1 MRRFKYAVSVCSFF
15 AACLFLFSC
24 SSGLGESIDLT
35 PPLLEITIPAHGTF
49 VPKNFTLKGTATD
62 NKKVQSVEIEYK
74 YKKDGE
80 TISGKKMAILAG
92 EKWHCD
98 FSFDGDY
105 EVEFEA
111 FAYDSLKNGSDTSH
125 QRVMLLIDSQNPEM
139 DKMSIIRGDYVARLY
154 PLERFTESGGFTELK
169 DEPKNKDNFQNEQI
183 TLVVSLDDNY
193 GIGNLSLD
201 LYEVNP
207 ETKAETL
214 IKKEIPID
222 LQEGEQE
229 NKYSPR
235 FTIKEETLPSQIL
248 QGLHYI
254 KPSLNVTDEAGN
266 QAAKKEFGV
275 FAWESEYNKP
285 HVSFTSMQSDG
296 QIRIQKDSPII
307 VTIFDDDKIKS
318 CQYSE
323 KLVKEDEF
331 HDKDLVSIS
340 DYTFEKGSRDLSFEI
355 DTKEFDL
362 GAYYI
367 VVKVEDES
375 GRDDGKYFE
384 EIPVNI
390 TNADAPIIIV
400 DKPEENSAPALDA
413 NGNFEIKG
421 KVIDNE
427 ENLDKIAIAWL
438 PKGNDDIKV
447 AEDFFKTYG
456 FVADATSGTMKIYNL
471 TATTTDKV
479 SNKPTYEFSKK
490 FNFFKDFLVSGK
502 VHNENKVFMIATK
515 DPTGN
520 VVTKTFRMSKISSAP
535 KFKIG
540 YKNSDKVETPA
551 ENFMFTP
558 LANRET
564 TFTIEPYSESNLQI
578 TQFSVK
584 GSDNGKDVFY
594 SENSGKTCEIKFDED
609 EASLGKVYKYT
620 LSATDQIG
628 GTSNESLTIQFDQFG
643 VLESIT
649 CDHDSQTAF
658 VKGDTIRLQANFD
671 FKVYV
676 NGAPYIQLS
685 GTNFKYKD
693 GTEVPEENR
702 RAAYTK
708 GNNSNTLYFEYK
720 VPENIECTNLK
731 IGNIEKN
738 GAILEGNISKDCTS
752 GVNSKQYK
760 IDSIAPYIKSMMPA
774 ADGVVNKVSKSAK
787 INFTFNEPVT
797 VESGTVIIQRTDGW
811 YIPPVLSEDVFLKI
825 YNEKADSAQKKTLC
839 GTADLSSSEKY
850 IENTLIPKGPYMQYT
865 NGIKESGGK
874 MVPDLTTKYVLA
886 YDLNIGDTT
895 GTVGKLRTVL
905 ESAGYHKAE
914 IDYSRIKSNVNS
926 LELEITDD
934 DFIGGLVNGV
944 EYKIILK
951 NFSVRDEAYNYS
963 TLSSNEKDFELDG
976 TAYTFWVGPVATPVI
991 RVNRTATNDREA
1003 NPFTP
1008 ATNDEQRKK
1017 GYGAA
1022 QTTFKIDCETPGATV
1037 MYGTDSKESTPI
1049 TEEDILKLS
1058 KNDEQTTRI
1067 DDITSSVFAA
1077 INANNSVTISKGS
1090 STVIAIGKKSKEIAE
1105 KIYIKAKATKNNME
1119 DSAEGKEG
1127 AFKTVIHYYLN
1138 TTRLDWSLDRNNA
1151 RTRNADIIK
1160 ADDKIKTPLRIYGSQ
1175 IPEGS
1180 SYTAGW
1186 PLTANGDKA
1195 SDYQIAYTNGDKHF
1209 YWLSWQINDDFTLQT
1224 YATNFQDPANPNV
1237 TYGMYHYCKNK
1248 DYYTML
1254 EYTN

>member
-35 PPLLEITIPAHGTF
+35 PPLLEITSPAHGTF

-375 GRDDGKYFE
+375 GREDGKYFE
-384 EIPVNI
+384 AIPVNI

-413 NGNFEIKG
+413 NGKFTISG
-421 KVIDNE
+421 RVIDNE

-438 PKGNDDIKV
+438 TKGNDDIKA
-447 AEDFFKTYG
+447 AEDFFKNYG
-456 FVADATSGTMKIYNL
+456 FSADDTSGTMKIYNL
-471 TATTTDKV
+471 TATPTDKV
-479 SNKPTYEFSKK
+479 SNKPTYEFSKEFDF
-490 FNFFKDFLVSGK
+490 FNDFIVDGK

-584 GSDNGKDVFY
+584 GSDNGKNVNY
-594 SENSGKTCEIKFDED
+594 SENSGKTYEIKFNKD

-738 GAILEGNISKDCTS
+738 GAILEGNINKDCTS
-752 GVNSKQYK
+752 EVNDKKYK
-760 IDSIAPYIKSMMPA
+760 IDSIAPYIKSMTPDA
-774 ADGVVNKVSKSAK
+774 KGVVNKVSKSAK
-787 INFTFNEPVT
+787 IKFTFNEPVT

-895 GTVGKLRTVL
+895 GTVGKLRDVL

-914 IDYSRIKSNVNS
+914 IDYSRIKSNGNS

-976 TAYTFWVGPVATPVI
+976 KTYKFWVGPVATPVI

-1022 QTTFKIDCETPGATV
+1022 QTTFKIDCETPDATV
-1037 MYGTDSKESTPI
+1037 KYGTDSKESTPI

-1067 DDITSSVFAA
+1067 DDITSGVFKA
-1077 INANNSVTISKGS
+1077 IQTNNNVTISKGS
-1090 STVIAIGKKSKEIAE
+1090 SDGITIGKNSKEIAE
-1105 KIYIKAKATKNNME
+1105 KIYIRAQATKTGMG
-1119 DSAEGKEG
+1119 SAEGKEG
-1127 AFKTVIHYYLN
+1127 AFKTVIHYYMDDTHDWTKEKNDSTPTKN
-1138 TTRLDWSLDRNNA
+1138 TSGSLM
-1151 RTRNADIIK
+1151 
-1160 ADDKIKTPLRIYGSQ
+1160 IYGAQ
-1175 IPEGS
+1175 VPEGS
-1180 SYTAGW
+1180 SYMAGW
-1186 PLTANGDKA
+1186 PLTQNGSYR
-1195 SDYQIAYTNGDKHF
+1195 SDYQVAYRNNPDC
-1209 YWLSWQINDDFTLQT
+1209 YWVSWQILDNFTLQT

-1237 TYGMYHYCKNK
+1237 TYGMYHYCKEK
-1248 DYYTML
+1248 RYYGSAPWDD
-1254 EYTN
+1254 

>member
-35 PPLLEITIPAHGTF
+35 PPLLEITSPAHGTF

-248 QGLHYI
+248 EGLHYI

-318 CQYSE
+318 CQYST
-323 KLVKEDEF
+323 LVKETDF
-331 HDKDLVSIS
+331 TDKGSVSIS
-340 DYTFEKGSRDLSFEI
+340 DYTFEKGSRDLNFEI

-384 EIPVNI
+384 AIQINI

-400 DKPEENSAPALDA
+400 DTPEENSAPALDA

-594 SENSGKTCEIKFDED
+594 SENSGKTCEIKFNKD

-685 GTNFKYKD
+685 GDDFKYKN
-693 GTEVPEENR
+693 GSTVPEADR
-702 RAAYTK
+702 RAVYTR
-708 GNNSNTLYFEYK
+708 GNNSNTLYFEYE

-731 IGNIEKN
+731 ISEIIKN
-738 GAILEGNISKDCTS
+738 GATLEGNISKDCTS
-752 GVNSKQYK
+752 EVNDKKYK
-760 IDSIAPYIKSMMPA
+760 IDSIAPYIKSMTPA
-774 ADGVVNKVSKSAK
+774 ANGVVNKSDKSAK
-787 INFTFNEPVT
+787 IKFTFNEPVT

-825 YNEKADSAQKKTLC
+825 YNEKADSEQKKTLC

-905 ESAGYHKAE
+905 ERAGYHKAE
-914 IDYSRIKSNVNS
+914 IDYSRITSRDNS

-976 TAYTFWVGPVATPVI
+976 KTYTFGVGPVATPVI
-991 RVNRTATNDREA
+991 RVNRTATNGISD
-1003 NPFTP
+1003 NPFTEGG
-1008 ATNDEQRKK
+1008 T
-1017 GYGAA
+1017 A

-1049 TEEDILKLS
+1049 TEKYIQDLNHNNDLS
-1058 KNDEQTTRI
+1058 NKI

-1090 STVIAIGKKSKEIAE
+1090 STGIAIGKKSKEIAE
-1105 KIYIKAKATKNNME
+1105 KIYIRAQAKKTGMG
-1119 DSAEGKEG
+1119 SAEGKEG
-1127 AFKTVIHYYLN
+1127 AFKTVIHYFLKTDDLYN
-1138 TTRLDWSLDRNNA
+1138 NNDERNGEIGGLLIFGA
-1151 RTRNADIIK
+1151 QT
-1160 ADDKIKTPLRIYGSQ
+1160 
-1175 IPEGS
+1175 PEGS

-1186 PLTANGDKA
+1186 PLTQNGANK
-1195 SDYQIAYTNGDKHF
+1195 SDFQIAYKDGYDH
-1209 YWLSWQINDDFTLQT
+1209 YWVSWQILSGYTLQT
-1224 YATNFQDPANPNV
+1224 YTKDFQNPANPDA

-1248 DYYTML
+1248 DYYGKVP
-1254 EYTN
+1254 YKD

>member
-35 PPLLEITIPAHGTF
+35 PPLLEITSPAHGTF

-318 CQYSE
+318 CQYST
-323 KLVKEDEF
+323 LVKETDF
-331 HDKDLVSIS
+331 TDKGSVSIS
-340 DYTFEKGSRDLSFEI
+340 DYTFEKGSRDLNFEI

-384 EIPVNI
+384 AIQINI

-400 DKPEENSAPALDA
+400 DTPEENSAPALDA

-594 SENSGKTCEIKFDED
+594 SENSGKTCEIKFNKD

-685 GTNFKYKD
+685 GDDFKYKN
-693 GTEVPEENR
+693 GSTVPEADR
-702 RAAYTK
+702 RAVYTR
-708 GNNSNTLYFEYK
+708 GNNSNTLYFEYE

-731 IGNIEKN
+731 ISEIIKN
-738 GAILEGNISKDCTS
+738 GATLEGNISKDCTS
-752 GVNSKQYK
+752 EVNDKKYK
-760 IDSIAPYIKSMMPA
+760 IDSIAPYIKSMTPA
-774 ADGVVNKVSKSAK
+774 ANGVVNKVSKSAK

-825 YNEKADSAQKKTLC
+825 YNEKADSEQKKTLC

-905 ESAGYHKAE
+905 ERAGYHKAE
-914 IDYSRIKSNVNS
+914 IDYSRITSRDNS

-1003 NPFTP
+1003 NPFTS

-1049 TEEDILKLS
+1049 TEKYIQDLNHNNDLS
-1058 KNDEQTTRI
+1058 NKI

-1090 STVIAIGKKSKEIAE
+1090 STGIAIGKKSKEIAE
-1105 KIYIKAKATKNNME
+1105 KIYIRAQAKKTGMG
-1119 DSAEGKEG
+1119 SAEGKEG
-1127 AFKTVIHYYLN
+1127 AFKTVIHYFLKTDDLYN
-1138 TTRLDWSLDRNNA
+1138 NNDERNGEIGGLLIFGA
-1151 RTRNADIIK
+1151 QT
-1160 ADDKIKTPLRIYGSQ
+1160 
-1175 IPEGS
+1175 PEGS

-1186 PLTANGDKA
+1186 PLTQNGANK
-1195 SDYQIAYTNGDKHF
+1195 SDFQIAYKDGYDH
-1209 YWLSWQINDDFTLQT
+1209 YWVSWQILSGYTLQT
-1224 YATNFQDPANPNV
+1224 YTKDFQNPANPDA

-1248 DYYTML
+1248 DYYGKVP
-1254 EYTN
+1254 YKD

>member
-35 PPLLEITIPAHGTF
+35 PPLLEITSPAHGTF

-248 QGLHYI
+248 EGLHYI

-318 CQYSE
+318 CQYST
-323 KLVKEDEF
+323 LVKETDF
-331 HDKDLVSIS
+331 TDKGSVSIS
-340 DYTFEKGSRDLSFEI
+340 DYTFEKGSRDLNFEI

-384 EIPVNI
+384 AIQINI

-400 DKPEENSAPALDA
+400 DTPEENSAPALDA

-594 SENSGKTCEIKFDED
+594 SENSGKTCEIKFNKD

-685 GTNFKYKD
+685 GDDFKYKNGNAVQEAD
-693 GTEVPEENR
+693 R
-702 RAAYTK
+702 RAVYTR
-708 GNNSNTLYFEYK
+708 GNNSNTLYFEYE

-731 IGNIEKN
+731 ISEIIKN
-738 GAILEGNISKDCTS
+738 GATLEGNINKDCTS
-752 GVNSKQYK
+752 EVNSKKYK
-760 IDSIAPYIKSMMPA
+760 IDSIAPYIKSMAPA

-787 INFTFNEPVT
+787 IKFTFNEPVT

-825 YNEKADSAQKKTLC
+825 YNEKADSEQKKTLC

-895 GTVGKLRTVL
+895 GTVGKLRDVL

-914 IDYSRIKSNVNS
+914 IDYSRIKSNGNS

-976 TAYTFWVGPVATPVI
+976 KTYKFWVGPVATPVI

-1022 QTTFKIDCETPGATV
+1022 QTTFKIDCETPDATV
-1037 MYGTDSKESTPI
+1037 KYGTDSKESTPI

-1067 DDITSSVFAA
+1067 DDITSGVFKA
-1077 INANNSVTISKGS
+1077 IQTNNNVTISKGS
-1090 STVIAIGKKSKEIAE
+1090 SDGITIGKNSKEIAE
-1105 KIYIKAKATKNNME
+1105 KIYIRAQATKTGMG
-1119 DSAEGKEG
+1119 SAEGKEG
-1127 AFKTVIHYYLN
+1127 AFKTVIHYYMDDTHDWTKEKNDSTPTKN
-1138 TTRLDWSLDRNNA
+1138 TSGSLM
-1151 RTRNADIIK
+1151 
-1160 ADDKIKTPLRIYGSQ
+1160 IYGAQ
-1175 IPEGS
+1175 VPEGS
-1180 SYTAGW
+1180 SYMAGW
-1186 PLTANGDKA
+1186 PLTQNGSYR
-1195 SDYQIAYTNGDKHF
+1195 SDYQVAYRNNPDC
-1209 YWLSWQINDDFTLQT
+1209 YWVSWQILDNFTLQT

-1237 TYGMYHYCKNK
+1237 TYGMYHYCKEK
-1248 DYYTML
+1248 RYYGSAPWDD
-1254 EYTN
+1254 

>member
-35 PPLLEITIPAHGTF
+35 PPLLEITSPAHGAF

-318 CQYSE
+318 CQYST
-323 KLVKEDEF
+323 LVKETDF
-331 HDKDLVSIS
+331 TDKGSVSIS
-340 DYTFEKGSRDLSFEI
+340 DYTFEKGSRDLNFEI

-384 EIPVNI
+384 AIQINI

-400 DKPEENSAPALDA
+400 DTPEENSAPALDA

-594 SENSGKTCEIKFDED
+594 SENSGKTCEIKFNKD

-685 GTNFKYKD
+685 GDDFKYKN
-693 GTEVPEENR
+693 GSTVPEADR
-702 RAAYTK
+702 RAVYTR
-708 GNNSNTLYFEYK
+708 GNNSNTLYFEYE

-731 IGNIEKN
+731 ISEIIKN
-738 GAILEGNISKDCTS
+738 GATLEGNISKDCTS
-752 GVNSKQYK
+752 EVNDKKYK
-760 IDSIAPYIKSMMPA
+760 IDSIAPYIKSMTPA
-774 ADGVVNKVSKSAK
+774 ANGVVNKVSKSAK

-825 YNEKADSAQKKTLC
+825 YNEKADSEQKKTLC

-905 ESAGYHKAE
+905 ERAGYHKAE
-914 IDYSRIKSNVNS
+914 IDYSRITSRDNS

-976 TAYTFWVGPVATPVI
+976 KTYKFWVGPVATPVI

-1022 QTTFKIDCETPGATV
+1022 QTTFKIDCETPDATV
-1037 MYGTDSKESTPI
+1037 KYGTDSKESTPI

-1067 DDITSSVFAA
+1067 DDITSGVFKA
-1077 INANNSVTISKGS
+1077 IQTNNNVTISKGS
-1090 STVIAIGKKSKEIAE
+1090 SDGITIGKNSKEIAE
-1105 KIYIKAKATKNNME
+1105 KIYIRAQATKTGMG
-1119 DSAEGKEG
+1119 SAEGKEG
-1127 AFKTVIHYYLN
+1127 AFKTVIHYYMDDTHDWTKEKNDSTPTKN
-1138 TTRLDWSLDRNNA
+1138 TSGSLM
-1151 RTRNADIIK
+1151 
-1160 ADDKIKTPLRIYGSQ
+1160 IYGAQ
-1175 IPEGS
+1175 VPEGS
-1180 SYTAGW
+1180 SYMAGW
-1186 PLTANGDKA
+1186 PLTQNGSYR
-1195 SDYQIAYTNGDKHF
+1195 SDYQVAYRNNPDC
-1209 YWLSWQINDDFTLQT
+1209 YWVSWQILDNFTLQT

-1237 TYGMYHYCKNK
+1237 TYGMYHYCKEK
-1248 DYYTML
+1248 RYYGSAPWDD
-1254 EYTN
+1254 